1 MRIDFSRTLTIGLC
15 FVLSACQLG
24 SGLSGLS
31 GLSGRGKAA
40 VLNGAVRIAAPQG
53 YCIKPPKADDLAS
66 PTVVFLGRCSSQS
79 KKAAALVTLT
89 IGAEASG
96 GVMSAGGAAMAAFFR
111 SDEGRATLS
120 RTAQAQDVTVLSASG
135 TDAVLWLYLKDAA
148 VGDYWRAITAISG
161 RLVTLSA
168 TGTPDHPLLPEEGRA
183 LLEATYAAMQKA
195 NR

>member
-1 MRIDFSRTLTIGLC
+1 MQIDFSRTLTIGLC
-15 FVLSACQLG
+15 FVLAACQFG
-24 SGLSGLS
+24 S
-31 GLSGRGKAA
+31 GLSGRGTVA
-40 VLNGAVRIAAPQG
+40 VLNGAVRIAAPPG
-53 YCIKPPKADDLAS
+53 YCIEPPKGDPSAA
-66 PTVVFLGRCSSQS
+66 TAVVFLGRCSSQS

-96 GVMSAGGAAMAAFFR
+96 GVMTAGGPAMAAFFR
-111 SDEGRATLS
+111 SDEGRAALS
-120 RTAQAQDVTVLSASG
+120 RTAQAQDVAVLSASG

-148 VGDYWRAITAISG
+148 VGAYWRAITAISG

-168 TGTPDHPLLPEEGRA
+168 TGSPDHPLVPQEGRA